1 MIVRLRFRLGRESG
15 FTLVE
20 MICVCLLLGIVLT
33 GVTTVMVGG
42 SHAELQ
48 NNNRFQAQQVA
59 RSALDIL
66 RNDVHNACTANVGS
80 SGALLKLAYVPSNDP
95 SQCGS
100 SSSNTKVLWCALS
113 SPTVTGMY
121 ALYRSTASTCTTAN
135 GTLQAD
141 HLTASAVWGTAA
153 SIPVEQL
160 QTISVSIPVSYV
172 QATYGQAY
180 TLGQTLVLRD
190 TVYQTTSSTTA
201 CPATANNTTCVS
213 GLCPYNGGIC
223 YPPVIQ

>member
-1 MIVRLRFRLGRESG
+1 VIRRLRLGRESG

-20 MICVCLLLGIVLT
+20 MICVCLLLGVVLT

-66 RNDVHNACTANVGS
+66 RNDVHNACTANVAS
-80 SGALLKLAYVPSNDP
+80 AGALLKLAYVPSNDP
-95 SQCGS
+95 TQCGAS
-100 SSSNTKVLWCALS
+100 SANSKVLWCALA

-121 ALYRSTASTCTTAN
+121 ALYRSTASTCTAAN

-141 HLTASAVWGTAA
+141 HLTANTVWSTAA
-153 SIPVEQL
+153 TIPVEQL
-160 QTISVSIPVSYV
+160 QTITVSIPVSYV
-172 QATYGQAY
+172 QGTYGQAY

-190 TVYQTTSSTTA
+190 TVWQTTGSATA
-201 CPATANNTTCVS
+201 CPTTANNLTCVS
-213 GLCPYNGGIC
+213 GLCLYNGASC

>member
-1 MIVRLRFRLGRESG
+1 MRRLRLARECG

-66 RNDVHNACTANVGS
+66 RNDVHNACAANVAS
-80 SGALLKLAYVPSNDP
+80 AGALLKLAYVPSNDP
-95 SQCGS
+95 TQCGAS
-100 SSSNTKVLWCALS
+100 SGNTKVLWCALS

-141 HLTASAVWGTAA
+141 HLTSNVVWSTAS

-160 QTISVSIPVSYV
+160 QTIGVTIPVSFV
-172 QATYGQAY
+172 QSTYGQAY

-190 TVYQTTSSTTA
+190 TVYQKVSSATA

-213 GLCPYNGGIC
+213 GLCAFSGGSC